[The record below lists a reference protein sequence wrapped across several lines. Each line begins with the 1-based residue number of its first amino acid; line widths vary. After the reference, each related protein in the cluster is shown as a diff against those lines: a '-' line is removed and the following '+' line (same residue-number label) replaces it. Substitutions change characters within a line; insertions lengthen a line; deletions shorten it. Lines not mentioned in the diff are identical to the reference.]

1 MKDVLMKIG
10 NDIASLWG
18 GSCYSFKVDAKNKK
32 VKFYCIEHGDK
43 FLTELTFEEI
53 KNKYGIDVL
62 E

>member
-18 GSCYSFKVDAKNKK
+18 GSCYGLKVNSKEKK
-32 VKFYCIEHGDK
+32 VTFNCIEHREK
-43 FLTELTFEEI
+43 FVTSMTFKEI
-53 KNKYGIDVL
+53 KEQYNIDVL